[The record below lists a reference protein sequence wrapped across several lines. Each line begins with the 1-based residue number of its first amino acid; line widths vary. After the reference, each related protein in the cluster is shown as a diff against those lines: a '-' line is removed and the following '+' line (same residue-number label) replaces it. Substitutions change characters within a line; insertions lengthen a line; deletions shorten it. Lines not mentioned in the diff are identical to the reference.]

1 METKEEKFDREQV
14 LLWFRKAE
22 LKNAVKALAEAI
34 GIVESR
40 RVEEKF
46 PENK

>member
-1 METKEEKFDREQV
+1 MESREKKFEREQV

-22 LKNAVKALAEAI
+22 LKSAVKVLAEAI

-46 PENK
+46 PEDK